1 MMSKQFLFYDIEI
14 YFILYHAFF
23 ILSDDSLLAYLLPY
37 IEKSHQMMT
46 FQREQK
52 LSSLYFKHL
61 NVFFKQFIKETVCVF
76 KKGFE
81 YFGFQVYCIFEMIFN
96 FRI

>member
-23 ILSDDSLLAYLLPY
+23 ILSDDSLLPYLLAYLLPYLLPY

-52 LSSLYFKHL
+52 
-61 NVFFKQFIKETVCVF
+61 TVLF
-76 KKGFE
+76 MF
-81 YFGFQVYCIFEMIFN
+81 
-96 FRI
+96 

>member
-1 MMSKQFLFYDIEI
+1 MMSKQFLFYDIKI

-23 ILSDDSLLAYLLPY
+23 ILSDDSLLPY

-52 LSSLYFKHL
+52 LFRTKRTKLPTANRPKAVSAEVDEPVAGR
-61 NVFFKQFIKETVCVF
+61 VFC
-76 KKGFE
+76 
-81 YFGFQVYCIFEMIFN
+81 
-96 FRI
+96 

>member
-23 ILSDDSLLAYLLPY
+23 ILSDDSLLPYLLPY

-52 LSSLYFKHL
+52 RLY
-61 NVFFKQFIKETVCVF
+61 NICS
-76 KKGFE
+76 G
-81 YFGFQVYCIFEMIFN
+81 
-96 FRI
+96 

>member
-23 ILSDDSLLAYLLPY
+23 ILSDDSLLPYLLPY
-37 IEKSHQMMT
+37 IDIEKSHQMMT

-52 LSSLYFKHL
+52 
-61 NVFFKQFIKETVCVF
+61 TVPV
-76 KKGFE
+76 
-81 YFGFQVYCIFEMIFN
+81 IL
-96 FRI
+96 

>member
-23 ILSDDSLLAYLLPY
+23 ILSDDSLLPYLLPYLLAYLLPY

-52 LSSLYFKHL
+52 
-61 NVFFKQFIKETVCVF
+61 TVPNQ
-76 KKGFE
+76 K
-81 YFGFQVYCIFEMIFN
+81 N
-96 FRI
+96 

>member
-1 MMSKQFLFYDIEI
+1 MMSKQFLFYDIKI

-23 ILSDDSLLAYLLPY
+23 ILSDDSLLPYSDDSLLPY

-52 LSSLYFKHL
+52 
-61 NVFFKQFIKETVCVF
+61 TVLF
-76 KKGFE
+76 MF
-81 YFGFQVYCIFEMIFN
+81 
-96 FRI
+96 

>member
-23 ILSDDSLLAYLLPY
+23 ILSDDSLLPYLLPY

-46 FQREQK
+46 FQMEQK
-52 LSSLYFKHL
+52 
-61 NVFFKQFIKETVCVF
+61 TVPV
-76 KKGFE
+76 
-81 YFGFQVYCIFEMIFN
+81 IL
-96 FRI
+96 

>member
-23 ILSDDSLLAYLLPY
+23 ILSDDSLLPYLLPYDDSLLPYLLPY

-52 LSSLYFKHL
+52 
-61 NVFFKQFIKETVCVF
+61 TVPV
-76 KKGFE
+76 
-81 YFGFQVYCIFEMIFN
+81 IL
-96 FRI
+96 

>member
-23 ILSDDSLLAYLLPY
+23 ILSDDSLLPYLLPY

-52 LSSLYFKHL
+52 TSEGAKNCSRHIMNQK
-61 NVFFKQFIKETVCVF
+61 N
-76 KKGFE
+76 
-81 YFGFQVYCIFEMIFN
+81 
-96 FRI
+96 

>member
-23 ILSDDSLLAYLLPY
+23 ILSDDSLSSTLSY

-46 FQREQK
+46 FQRDQK
-52 LSSLYFKHL
+52 
-61 NVFFKQFIKETVCVF
+61 TVPGTLTVV
-76 KKGFE
+76 K
-81 YFGFQVYCIFEMIFN
+81 
-96 FRI
+96 

>member
-1 MMSKQFLFYDIEI
+1 MMSKQFLFYDIKI

-23 ILSDDSLLAYLLPY
+23 ILSDDSLLPYLLAYLLAYLLPY

-52 LSSLYFKHL
+52 
-61 NVFFKQFIKETVCVF
+61 TVPV
-76 KKGFE
+76 
-81 YFGFQVYCIFEMIFN
+81 IL
-96 FRI
+96 

>member
-1 MMSKQFLFYDIEI
+1 MMSKQFLFYDIKI

-23 ILSDDSLLAYLLPY
+23 ILSDDSLLPYLLPY

-52 LSSLYFKHL
+52 
-61 NVFFKQFIKETVCVF
+61 TVPV
-76 KKGFE
+76 
-81 YFGFQVYCIFEMIFN
+81 IL
-96 FRI
+96 

>member
-14 YFILYHAFF
+14 YFILYILYHAFF
-23 ILSDDSLLAYLLPY
+23 ILSDDSLLPYLLPY

-52 LSSLYFKHL
+52 
-61 NVFFKQFIKETVCVF
+61 TVPV
-76 KKGFE
+76 
-81 YFGFQVYCIFEMIFN
+81 IL
-96 FRI
+96 

>member
-23 ILSDDSLLAYLLPY
+23 ILSDDSLLPYLLPYTLSYTY

-52 LSSLYFKHL
+52 
-61 NVFFKQFIKETVCVF
+61 TVLF
-76 KKGFE
+76 MF
-81 YFGFQVYCIFEMIFN
+81 
-96 FRI
+96 

>member
-23 ILSDDSLLAYLLPY
+23 ILSDDSLLPYLLPYIENLLPY

-52 LSSLYFKHL
+52 
-61 NVFFKQFIKETVCVF
+61 TVPV
-76 KKGFE
+76 
-81 YFGFQVYCIFEMIFN
+81 IL
-96 FRI
+96 

>member
-1 MMSKQFLFYDIEI
+1 MMSKQFLFYDIKI

-23 ILSDDSLLAYLLPY
+23 ILSDDSLLPY

-52 LSSLYFKHL
+52 TVLFMLLTNSTKLPTSNRTKPVSSEPHDP
-61 NVFFKQFIKETVCVF
+61 VA
-76 KKGFE
+76 G
-81 YFGFQVYCIFEMIFN
+81 
-96 FRI
+96 

>member
-23 ILSDDSLLAYLLPY
+23 ILSDNSLLPYLLPYSLLPYLLPY

-52 LSSLYFKHL
+52 
-61 NVFFKQFIKETVCVF
+61 TVPV
-76 KKGFE
+76 
-81 YFGFQVYCIFEMIFN
+81 IL
-96 FRI
+96 

>member
-23 ILSDDSLLAYLLPY
+23 ILSDDSLLPYLLPY
-37 IEKSHQMMT
+37 IEKSHHHQMMT

-52 LSSLYFKHL
+52 
-61 NVFFKQFIKETVCVF
+61 TVPV
-76 KKGFE
+76 
-81 YFGFQVYCIFEMIFN
+81 IL
-96 FRI
+96 

>member
-23 ILSDDSLLAYLLPY
+23 ILSDDSLLPYLLAYLLPYLLAY

-52 LSSLYFKHL
+52 
-61 NVFFKQFIKETVCVF
+61 TVPV
-76 KKGFE
+76 
-81 YFGFQVYCIFEMIFN
+81 IL
-96 FRI
+96 

>member
-23 ILSDDSLLAYLLPY
+23 ILSDDSLLPYDDSLLPY

-52 LSSLYFKHL
+52 T
-61 NVFFKQFIKETVCVF
+61 VPFIF
-76 KKGFE
+76 
-81 YFGFQVYCIFEMIFN
+81 
-96 FRI
+96 

>member
-1 MMSKQFLFYDIEI
+1 MMSKQFLFYDIKI

-23 ILSDDSLLAYLLPY
+23 ILSDDSLLPYLLPY

-52 LSSLYFKHL
+52 LFRTKRTKLPTANRPKAVSAEVDEPVAGR
-61 NVFFKQFIKETVCVF
+61 VFC
-76 KKGFE
+76 
-81 YFGFQVYCIFEMIFN
+81 
-96 FRI
+96 

>member
-23 ILSDDSLLAYLLPY
+23 ILSDDSLLPYLLPIPYPIPY

-52 LSSLYFKHL
+52 
-61 NVFFKQFIKETVCVF
+61 TVLF
-76 KKGFE
+76 MF
-81 YFGFQVYCIFEMIFN
+81 
-96 FRI
+96 

>member
-1 MMSKQFLFYDIEI
+1 MMSKQFLFYDIKI

-23 ILSDDSLLAYLLPY
+23 ILSDDSLLLLPYLLPY

-52 LSSLYFKHL
+52 
-61 NVFFKQFIKETVCVF
+61 TVPNQ
-76 KKGFE
+76 K
-81 YFGFQVYCIFEMIFN
+81 N
-96 FRI
+96 

>member
-1 MMSKQFLFYDIEI
+1 MVFKQFLFNYIEI

-23 ILSDDSLLAYLLPY
+23 ILSDDSLLPY

-52 LSSLYFKHL
+52 
-61 NVFFKQFIKETVCVF
+61 TVPV
-76 KKGFE
+76 
-81 YFGFQVYCIFEMIFN
+81 ILWTL
-96 FRI
+96 

>member
-23 ILSDDSLLAYLLPY
+23 ILSDNSLLPYLLPY

-52 LSSLYFKHL
+52 
-61 NVFFKQFIKETVCVF
+61 TVPVICHIMNQ
-76 KKGFE
+76 K
-81 YFGFQVYCIFEMIFN
+81 N
-96 FRI
+96 

>member
-23 ILSDDSLLAYLLPY
+23 ILSDDSLLPYLLAYLLPY

-52 LSSLYFKHL
+52 
-61 NVFFKQFIKETVCVF
+61 TVPVISRHIMNQ
-76 KKGFE
+76 K
-81 YFGFQVYCIFEMIFN
+81 N
-96 FRI
+96 

>member
-23 ILSDDSLLAYLLPY
+23 ILSDDSLLPYLLAYLLPYLLPYY

-52 LSSLYFKHL
+52 
-61 NVFFKQFIKETVCVF
+61 TVPV
-76 KKGFE
+76 
-81 YFGFQVYCIFEMIFN
+81 IL
-96 FRI
+96 

>member
-23 ILSDDSLLAYLLPY
+23 ILSDDSLLPYLLPYLLAYLLPY

-52 LSSLYFKHL
+52 
-61 NVFFKQFIKETVCVF
+61 TVPS
-76 KKGFE
+76 
-81 YFGFQVYCIFEMIFN
+81 IF
-96 FRI
+96 

>member
-23 ILSDDSLLAYLLPY
+23 ILSDDSLLPYLLPY

-52 LSSLYFKHL
+52 TVPVISYYEPKEL
-61 NVFFKQFIKETVCVF
+61 NYQQLIGLKL
-76 KKGFE
+76 
-81 YFGFQVYCIFEMIFN
+81 
-96 FRI
+96 